1 MPTATVTARSV
12 LADLERMGTAQ
23 NIKVYARHGVGPAM
37 FGVSYAN
44 LGKLQKAIKQDQE
57 IAVALWDSGNH
68 DARVLATMVADPSAM
83 TLGQLN
89 TWARE
94 LDNYALTDAFA
105 SLVARTPHRRKKA
118 EQWMK
123 SAGEWTGRT
132 GWLVAT
138 SMARDDDLPNDY
150 FIDLLGTVEAEIHN
164 RKNRVRDAMN
174 YALIAIGM
182 RNAVLEKRAIAAARR
197 IGPVQVDHGE
207 TGCKTPEAVAYIR
220 KAAARKR

>member
-1 MPTATVTARSV
+1 MPTATATARSV

-23 NIKVYARHGVGPAM
+23 NRKVYARHGVGPTM
-37 FGVSYAN
+37 FGVSSAN
-44 LGKLQKAIKQDQE
+44 LGKLKKAIKQDQE

-68 DARVLATMVADPSAM
+68 DARVLATKVADPSAM

-89 TWARE
+89 AWARE
-94 LDNYALTDAFA
+94 LDNYVLTDAFA

-123 SAGEWTGRT
+123 HAGEWTGRT

-138 SMARDDDLPNDY
+138 AMAMEDDLPNDY
-150 FIDLLGTVEAEIHN
+150 FIDLLGTVETEIHG

-207 TGCKTPEAVAYIR
+207 TGCKTPEAVAYIK
-220 KAAARKR
+220 KAAARRR

>member
-1 MPTATVTARSV
+1 MPTATATARSV

-23 NIKVYARHGVGPAM
+23 NRKVYARHGVGPAT

-44 LGKLQKAIKQDQE
+44 LGKLKKAIKQDQKL
-57 IAVALWDSGNH
+57 AVALWESGNH
-68 DARVLATMVADPSAM
+68 DARVLASMVADPAAM
-83 TLGQLN
+83 TVGQLN
-89 TWARE
+89 AWAKD
-94 LDNYALTDAFA
+94 LDNYVLTDAFA

-123 SAGEWTGRT
+123 ATGEWVGRT
-132 GWLVAT
+132 GWLVVT
-138 SMARDDDLPNDY
+138 SLVKDDDLPDDY
-150 FIDLLGTVEAEIHN
+150 FIDLLGTVEAEIHG

-182 RNAVLEKRAIAAARR
+182 RNKALEKRAIAAARR
-197 IGPVQVDHGE
+197 IGPVEVDHGE
-207 TGCKTPEAVAYIR
+207 TGCKTPEAVAYIK

>member
-1 MPTATVTARSV
+1 MPTATATAGSV

-23 NIKVYARHGVGPAM
+23 NRKVYARHGVGPAA

-44 LGKLQKAIKQDQE
+44 LGKLKKAIKQDQE
-57 IAVALWDSGNH
+57 LAVALWESGNH
-68 DARVLATMVADPSAM
+68 DARVLASMVADPAAM
-83 TLGQLN
+83 TVGQLN
-89 TWARE
+89 AWAKD
-94 LDNYALTDAFA
+94 LDNYVLTDAFA

-123 SAGEWTGRT
+123 ATGEWVGRT
-132 GWLVAT
+132 GWLVVT
-138 SMARDDDLPNDY
+138 SLVKDDDLPDAY
-150 FIDLLGTVEAEIHN
+150 FVDLLATVEAEIHG

-182 RNAVLEKRAIAAARR
+182 RNKALEKRAIAAARR
-197 IGPVQVDHGE
+197 IGPVEVDHGE